1 MKYGTARM
9 QSTIA
14 IVQVGPDL
22 SLLLTGLEL
31 GSVGSDLELGSS
43 VSESFFWSPFTVNC
57 C

>member
-1 MKYGTARM
+1 VKYGTARM